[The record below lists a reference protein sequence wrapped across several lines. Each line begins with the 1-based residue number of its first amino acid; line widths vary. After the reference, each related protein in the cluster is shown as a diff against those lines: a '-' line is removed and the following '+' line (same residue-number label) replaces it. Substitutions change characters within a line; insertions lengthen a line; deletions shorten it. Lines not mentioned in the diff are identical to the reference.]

1 MQKGVSSFQ
10 DIFRWVILLLMLA
23 LLTLPGQIV
32 RADPPDMYTQNQS
45 VLLEP
50 DGLHVDWK
58 IVPGPVIAD
67 ATWQAADLDHNG
79 SISQQE
85 AQAWVAPYIAE
96 FSVLIDGQP
105 LKHEAPSIR
114 WPATV
119 DVLRTG
125 EDSIEINLLFK
136 WPANIV
142 GKHALEIHNAHIES
156 NSLNWFSVTGQ
167 SDLSFDQPGQNNGQ
181 LQFNIYFPDNSI
193 TNTTSTVL
201 LTSWNSGTPN
211 LPGFTNTITNM
222 AVNLANPSQP
232 QTTQTQTSNTN
243 IVTSALIGLVKAQQ
257 FSPLF
262 LLGAFLLSL
271 ILGSLH
277 ALTPGHGKTLVGAY
291 LVGSQ
296 GRFRDA
302 VFLGLVVT
310 ITHTGSVLLLG
321 LITLVAS
328 HYILPTLITPWLEVM
343 SGLLVIGFGINLFIR
358 RRHDIVSWAKT
369 NNQKGSHQAS
379 FTGKQSTTILPGTV
393 NAAHR
398 HDHALV
404 LNQHHD
410 HPHDEHG
417 HHTHSHALPANQV
430 TWKSLLALGVSGGLV
445 PCPDAIAILLVA
457 VAVNRVPFGMLLI
470 VAFSIGLAI
479 VLIGIGVAM
488 VQGVRLISR
497 SNLLTRFS
505 VYAPILSAVV
515 VSSLGV
521 ALTISALNSFK
532 LTSTISQSP
541 SSQTVASNTNLQT
554 SPSLSTPASASMKL
568 LYIASDNKGQYQL
581 FMIPFAG
588 GKPTQYTRE
597 ASGIGDY
604 SVSPDH
610 KTILYVVYNPDN
622 STTTWAINADGTQK
636 RLVLNCPQAECD
648 APQWYPDNQKVV
660 YERLDTQN
668 STLPRFSIWWLDTRT
683 GKTEP
688 VFQDQTF
695 PSSAPK
701 FSSDGQWL
709 SYISPVNN
717 MLMIYNLKDAHSIS
731 LPLGPQQ
738 FIPESWSP
746 ISDSLIFGNQI
757 SSQDG
762 MPLHIKRYILDSGQT
777 IDLGGSNGEND
788 YSGAWSPDGKWIAI
802 DRDIPVAGSSTKN
815 NQVWIVRPDG
825 SDAHV
830 ALDENGASY
839 SDLSW
844 SPDGKFLIYSR
855 YSYEFSYQNVG
866 HFDIYMADLQT
877 GKETMLVSGG
887 DVPSLLP

>member
-10 DIFRWVILLLMLA
+10 NIFRWVILLLILAVLA
-23 LLTLPGQIV
+23 LPRQIV

-45 VLLEP
+45 VQLEA
-50 DGLHVDWK
+50 DGLHIDWK
-58 IVPGPVIAD
+58 ILPGPVIAD
-67 ATWQAADLDHNG
+67 ATWQAADLDHNN
-79 SISQQE
+79 SISPQE

-96 FSVLIDGQP
+96 FSVVMDGQP
-105 LKHEAPSIR
+105 LKHEAPSIH

-136 WPANIV
+136 WPASIV

-167 SDLSFDQPGQNNGQ
+167 SNLSFDQPGQNNGQ
-181 LQFNIYFPDNSI
+181 LQFNIYFPDSS
-193 TNTTSTVL
+193 NTIATPTAL

-222 AVNLANPSQP
+222 AVNLANPSQSS
-232 QTTQTQTSNTN
+232 TTQTQTSNTN
-243 IVTSALIGLVKAQQ
+243 VVTSALIGLVKAQQ

-302 VFLGLVVT
+302 VFLGLIVT

-321 LITLVAS
+321 LITLIAS
-328 HYILPTLITPWLEVM
+328 HYILPTLITPWLEVI
-343 SGLLVIGFGINLFIR
+343 SGLLVIGFGINLFIQR
-358 RRHDIVSWAKT
+358 RRDIPSWTTT
-369 NNQKGSHQAS
+369 NNQKDSQQVS
-379 FTGKQSTTILPGTV
+379 LKKSTTILPGTI
-393 NAAHR
+393 NTAHR
-398 HDHALV
+398 HDHSLV
-404 LNQHHD
+404 LSQPHD
-410 HPHDEHG
+410 HPHDQHG
-417 HHTHSHALPANQV
+417 HHTHSHALPNNQV

-470 VAFSIGLAI
+470 VAFSIGLAL
-479 VLIGIGVAM
+479 VLIGIGIAM

-497 SNLLTRFS
+497 SDLLTRFS
-505 VYAPILSAVV
+505 IYAPIVSAVA
-515 VSSLGV
+515 VSGLGV

-532 LTSTISQSP
+532 FTSTISQSP
-541 SSQTVASNTNLQT
+541 SNQTVASNTNLQT
-554 SPSLSTPASASMKL
+554 SPSLSTPSSASIKL
-568 LYIASDNKGQYQL
+568 LYIASDSKGQYQL
-581 FMIPFAG
+581 FMVPLAG
-588 GKPTQYTRE
+588 GKPTQYTQE
-597 ASGIGDY
+597 PSGIGDY
-604 SVSPDH
+604 SISPDH

-622 STTTWAINADGTQK
+622 STTIWALNADGTQK

-668 STLPRFSIWWLDTRT
+668 STLPRFSIWWLDTLT
-683 GKTEP
+683 NKTQP

-701 FSSDGQWL
+701 FSPDGQWL

-717 MLMIYNLKDAHSIS
+717 MLMIYNLKDTRVIS
-731 LPLGPQQ
+731 VPLNTQQ
-738 FIPESWSP
+738 YISENWSP
-746 ISDSLIFGNQI
+746 TGDSLIFGNQVN
-757 SSQDG
+757 SPDG
-762 MPLHIKRYILDSGQT
+762 GSLRIKRYVLASGQT
-777 IDLGGSNGEND
+777 IDLGGATGEND
-788 YSGAWSPDGKWIAI
+788 YSGAWSPDGSWIAI
-802 DRDIPVAGSSTKN
+802 DRDIPTSDSSVKN
-815 NQVWIVRPDG
+815 NQVWLIKPDG
-825 SDAHV
+825 TDSHV
-830 ALDENGASY
+830 VLNENNASY
-839 SDLSW
+839 SDLNW

-877 GKETMLVSGG
+877 GKETLLVPGG